1 MTTTTTTT
9 TRLRRIDDPSGPR
22 FVPAS
27 ARRFFGPP
35 LTDAETYL
43 GPVWAVTETTWRAVS
58 GADLDPEGDATP
70 EELDAALAAHPGDTT
85 EPVVTYWTSRE
96 AAEAHAAAQLDAV
109 LGEEP
114 DRAAAEAC
122 TRRSSSSLEWM
133 VGDAPLWRV
142 TAEVSE
148 VRA

>member
-1 MTTTTTTT
+1 MTTTPA
-9 TRLRRIDDPSGPR
+9 RLRRIDDPTGSR

-27 ARRFFGPP
+27 APRFFGPR
-35 LTDAETYL
+35 LTDADTYR

-58 GADLDPEGDATP
+58 GADLDPEGDAAP

-85 EPVVTYWTSRE
+85 DPVVTYWSSRE

-109 LGEEP
+109 LAEEP
-114 DRAAAEAC
+114 NREAAEAC
-122 TRRSSSSLEWM
+122 TRRSARALEWM